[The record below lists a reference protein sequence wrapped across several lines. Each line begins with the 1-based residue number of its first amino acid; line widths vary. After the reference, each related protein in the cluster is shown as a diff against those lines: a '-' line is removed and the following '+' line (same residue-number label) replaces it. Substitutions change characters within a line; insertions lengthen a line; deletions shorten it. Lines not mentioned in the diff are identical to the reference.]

1 MQCKKKSEHY
11 VLLYLLQNRFFRL
24 APILGR
30 SGYLQFGLL
39 SKFGIMLGRG
49 IKDIIMIIIV
59 GIRKFVHSRLKL

>member
-24 APILGR
+24 AQILGR
-30 SGYLQFGLL
+30 SVYLQFGLL
-39 SKFGIMLGRG
+39 SKFGIMLGQG